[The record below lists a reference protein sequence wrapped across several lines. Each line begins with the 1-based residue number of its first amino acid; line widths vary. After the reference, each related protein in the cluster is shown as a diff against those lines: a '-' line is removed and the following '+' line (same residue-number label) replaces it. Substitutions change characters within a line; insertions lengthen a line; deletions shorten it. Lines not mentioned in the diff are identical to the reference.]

1 MKAAIG
7 GERDYIA
14 RMLDLPATRVFFTS
28 AQREAIRGRWC
39 D

>member
-14 RMLDLPATRVFFTS
+14 RMLDLPATRVFFTA
-28 AQREAIRGRWC
+28 AQREALRIRWC
-39 D
+39 G